1 MKPEV
6 DAILNTTAMQ
16 LTTQIAP
23 ELPPGYTQS
32 STGLIGMLLGL
43 CAQEYENG
51 ADMRASENAEMR
63 NLLAGLE
70 GVVEDAKLR
79 GKLGT
84 VMGDR
89 DASLK
94 ISDLNYSNAELKKLL
109 IETQAYLET
118 RDDEKAKLARGEI
131 WAALKAQAK
140 RRLVKLPGIPG

>member
-1 MKPEV
+1 MKPDV

-16 LTTQIAP
+16 LMTQIAP

-32 STGLIGMLLGL
+32 SAGLIGMLLGF

-51 ADMRASENAEMR
+51 AEIRASENAEMR

-70 GVVEDAKLR
+70 DVVEDAALR

-84 VMGDR
+84 AAGDR

-94 ISDLNYSNAELKKLL
+94 ISDLNHSNAELKKLL
-109 IETQAYLET
+109 IKTQAHLET
-118 RDDEKAKLARGEI
+118 RDDEKAKLARREI
-131 WAALKAQAK
+131 WAVLKANAN
-140 RRLVKLPGIPG
+140 RRLLKLPGM

>member
-1 MKPEV
+1 MRPEI
-6 DAILNTTAMQ
+6 DKILQTTAAQ
-16 LTTQIAP
+16 LMMQIAP

-32 STGLIGMLLGL
+32 SAGLIGMLLGF

-51 ADMRASENAEMR
+51 AELRAGENRELR
-63 NLLAGLE
+63 NLLAELE
-70 GVVEDAKLR
+70 ATVEDVKLR
-79 GKLGT
+79 VKLGA

-118 RDDEKAKLARGEI
+118 RNDEKAKLARREI
-131 WAALKAQAK
+131 WAVLKASAK
-140 RRLVKLPGIPG
+140 ARLLHMPGM

>member
-1 MKPEV
+1 MRPEI
-6 DAILNTTAMQ
+6 DKILQTTAAQ
-16 LTTQIAP
+16 LMMQIAP

-32 STGLIGMLLGL
+32 SAGLIGMLLGF

-51 ADMRASENAEMR
+51 AELRAGENRELR
-63 NLLAGLE
+63 NLLAELE
-70 GVVEDAKLR
+70 ATVEDVKLR
-79 GKLGT
+79 VKLGA

-118 RDDEKAKLARGEI
+118 RDDEKAKLARREI
-131 WAALKAQAK
+131 WAVLKASAK
-140 RRLVKLPGIPG
+140 ARLLHMPGM

>member
-1 MKPEV
+1 MRPEI
-6 DAILNTTAMQ
+6 DKILETTAAQ
-16 LTTQIAP
+16 LMTQIAP

-32 STGLIGMLLGL
+32 SAGLIGMMLNF

-51 ADMRASENAEMR
+51 AEMRASENRELR
-63 NLLAGLE
+63 NLLAELE
-70 GVVEDAKLR
+70 ATVEDVRLR
-79 GKLGT
+79 VKLGA

-118 RDDEKAKLARGEI
+118 RDDEKARLARREI
-131 WAALKAQAK
+131 WAVLKASAK
-140 RRLVKLPGIPG
+140 ARLLHLPGM

>member
-6 DAILNTTAMQ
+6 DTILNTTAMQ
-16 LTTQIAP
+16 LMTQIAP

-32 STGLIGMLLGL
+32 STGLMGMLLGL
-43 CAQEYENG
+43 CALEYENG
-51 ADMRASENAEMR
+51 ADIRASENAEMR
-63 NLLAGLE
+63 NLLAELE
-70 GVVEDAKLR
+70 GAVEDAKLR

-109 IETQAYLET
+109 IETQAHLET
-118 RDDEKAKLARGEI
+118 RDDGKAKLARREI
-131 WAALKAQAK
+131 WAVLKAQTK
-140 RRLVKLPGIPG
+140 RRLVKLPGM